1 MIKRIIPIFIFI
13 FFITEVKAQENIMI
27 MKLKDGEVV
36 LELFGD
42 VAPNHV
48 KRFKQLAKEKKY
60 DGTCL

>member
-36 LELFGD
+36 LNYL
-42 VAPNHV
+42 VMLL
-48 KRFKQLAKEKKY
+48 Q
-60 DGTCL
+60 TM

>member
-36 LELFGD
+36 LELFSD